1 MGEGDEGY
9 TGEGHIGDAAVL
21 RAAGALL
28 ARLLAGFDQVL
39 CPITAINPVNRMRRP
54 N

>member
-1 MGEGDEGY
+1 
-9 TGEGHIGDAAVL
+9 L

-39 CPITAINPVNRMRRP
+39 CPHSYKPCKP
-54 N
+54 NEKA